1 MTLEY
6 IVYLLLILTIFL
18 VSLLLLGALTESRRT
33 VKGRLTQVQEIEAV
47 EEDEM
52 KRPFVERA
60 LLPIYDKMFRFLER
74 LTPKNIAEYYQKI
87 ILQAGVGDKY
97 TPIRI
102 LIIQFLFSAVV
113 TLFMG
118 ALLRVSGSKLN
129 WQMLFLIAVLTFFY
143 PIVRFSSMATARHEK
158 IKKSLPDVLDM
169 LYISVEAG
177 LSFDSAM
184 KKTAAKMKGPLTQE
198 INRAMDDITKGRDR
212 EEALRSSGTRSQ
224 VEDVSSFITAVIQ
237 SELLGANI
245 ANMLRIQSVTM
256 REKRRQRAEEEAMR
270 IPLKMLFPMI
280 LLMFPALFVIILGPA
295 LINIFNNLTGF

>member
-1 MTLEY
+1 MEY

-18 VSLLLLGALTESRRT
+18 VSFLLLGALTESSRNI
-33 VKGRLTQVQEIEAV
+33 KLRLTQVQEIEAV

-52 KRPFVERA
+52 KKSFVERA
-60 LLPIYDKMFRFLER
+60 LLPLYDKMFRFLEK

-87 ILQAGVGDKY
+87 ILQAGMGDKF

-102 LIIQFLFSAVV
+102 LLNQFMFSAVI
-113 TLFMG
+113 TLSLV
-118 ALLRVSGSKLN
+118 ALMRATGTKLN
-129 WQMLFLIAVLTFFY
+129 WPMLIMIAVLAFLY
-143 PIVRFSSMATARHEK
+143 PIVHFSSMATARQVK

-198 INRAMDDITKGRDR
+198 INRAMDDITKGKER
-212 EEALRSSGTRSQ
+212 EDALRSIGTRSQ

-280 LLMFPALFVIILGPA
+280 FLMFPALFVIILGPA
-295 LINIFNNLTGF
+295 LINIYRTLSGF

>member
-1 MTLEY
+1 MTMEY

-18 VSLLLLGALTESRRT
+18 VSFLLLGALTESSRNI
-33 VKGRLTQVQEIEAV
+33 KLRLTQVQEIEAV

-52 KRPFVERA
+52 KKSFVERA
-60 LLPIYDKMFRFLER
+60 LLPLYDKMFRFLEK

-87 ILQAGVGDKY
+87 ILQAGMGDKF

-102 LIIQFLFSAVV
+102 LLNQFMFSAVI
-113 TLFMG
+113 TLSLV
-118 ALLRVSGSKLN
+118 ALMRATGTKLN
-129 WQMLFLIAVLTFFY
+129 WPMLIMIAVLAFLY
-143 PIVRFSSMATARHEK
+143 PIVHFSSMATARQVK

-198 INRAMDDITKGRDR
+198 INRAMDDITKGKER
-212 EEALRSSGTRSQ
+212 EDALRSIGTRSQ

-280 LLMFPALFVIILGPA
+280 FLMFPALFVIILGPA
-295 LINIFNNLTGF
+295 LINIYRTLSGF